1 MPELP
6 PVGPASADESFQ
18 ESPDAKGFS
27 VLAAVVFD
35 HGAHDHAR
43 EMLLD
48 LRGHRATKLHW
59 NEMDRHE
66 RRTAAHRLAG
76 ISGLHVVTVGSPV
89 PHRRQ
94 ERARAVCL
102 TRLVHELHGYGV
114 RELLV
119 EARTDVLNKRDVTTV
134 TGARHRLSVGTRF
147 RVTHQPGAV
156 EPLFWAADIVAG
168 AVRAHR
174 LGTPTYWEL
183 LTDRLYEIDVDTDCG
198 SGETR

>member
-1 MPELP
+1 VIPDHP
-6 PVGPASADESFQ
+6 PDGRAFADESFQ
-18 ESPDAKGFS
+18 ESPDSKGFY

-35 HGAHDHAR
+35 HDTCDHVR
-43 EMLLD
+43 EMLLK
-48 LRGHRATKLHW
+48 LRGQRATKLHW

-66 RRTAAHRLAG
+66 RHTAARRLAE

-114 RELLV
+114 RELLM
-119 EARTDVLNKRDVTTV
+119 EARTGVLDKRDVNTV
-134 TGARHRLSVGTRF
+134 TGARHQFPKGTRF
-147 RVTHQPGAV
+147 RVTHQPGAA

-174 LGTPTYWEL
+174 LGTAAYWEV
-183 LTDRLYEIDVDTDCG
+183 LTDRLYEIDLDTDC
-198 SGETR
+198 

>member
-1 MPELP
+1 MPDHP
-6 PVGPASADESFQ
+6 PDGRAFADESFQ
-18 ESPDAKGFS
+18 ESPDDKGFY

-35 HGAHDHAR
+35 HGSYDHVR
-43 EMLLD
+43 ETLLG
-48 LRGHRATKLHW
+48 LRGQRAAKLHW

-66 RRTAAHRLAG
+66 RHTAARRLAE

-89 PHRRQ
+89 PQRRQ
-94 ERARAVCL
+94 ERARAACL

-114 RELLV
+114 GELLI
-119 EARTDVLNKRDVTTV
+119 EARTDVLNRRDVNTV
-134 TGARHRLSVGTRF
+134 MGARHQLPKGTRF

-174 LGTPTYWEL
+174 LGTPTYWEAL
-183 LTDRLYEIDVDTDCG
+183 IDRLYEIDVDTDC
-198 SGETR
+198 